1 MSDPVTPDKRPDR
14 IGQTLA
20 AITHVLVAGASILA
34 VVAEK
39 ETGMTDN
46 KTALVTGANKGIGL
60 EIARGLGRIGYT
72 VWIGSR
78 DENRGG
84 AAAEALR
91 RDGLDARFLSLDV
104 TDERS
109 VAAAADTL
117 GREVDRLDALVNNA
131 GISRGWGPPSEDT
144 ITDVQAIYDVN
155 VFGVIRATQAFL
167 PLLKRS
173 AEPRIVMISSS
184 LGSLAWA
191 SDFEAPMAHVNLL
204 GYNSSKSAVNAV
216 TVAFAKEL
224 APLGFKVNAG
234 CPGYTATDLN
244 QHTGPRTPTQGA
256 AIGIQLATLPGDGPT
271 GRFFDDEGT
280 IAW

>member
-1 MSDPVTPDKRPDR
+1 
-14 IGQTLA
+14 
-20 AITHVLVAGASILA
+20 
-34 VVAEK
+34 
-39 ETGMTDN
+39 MTDK

-78 DENRGG
+78 NGNRGE

-91 RDGLDARFLSLDV
+91 RDELDARFLSLDV
-104 TDERS
+104 TDDRS
-109 VAAAADTL
+109 VAAAAETL
-117 GREVDRLDALVNNA
+117 GQEVDQLDVLVNNA
-131 GISRGWGPPSEDT
+131 GISTGWGPPSEET
-144 ITDVQAIYDVN
+144 ITDVRAIYDVN

-167 PLLKRS
+167 PLLKMS
-173 AEPRIVMISSS
+173 SDPRIVMISSS
-184 LGSLAWA
+184 LGSLTWA

-204 GYNSSKSAVNAV
+204 GYNSSKSALNGV

-244 QHTGPRTPTQGA
+244 QHTGSRTPEQGA
-256 AIGIQLATLPGDGPT
+256 AIAIQLATLPDDGPT
-271 GRFFDDEGT
+271 GGFFDDEGT
-280 IAW
+280 VAW